1 MSIVLQSIFFF
12 IIAANFIFLVLAVI
26 EPWLRELFPRPA
38 QRREAVIIPFP
49 TRTRIRRGNHV

>member
-26 EPWLRELFPRPA
+26 EPWLRQAFPRPM
-38 QRREAVIIPFP
+38 QRREAQIIPFP
-49 TRTRIRRGNHV
+49 VRSRIRRDNHV